1 MRLPHTTDM
10 ERTKEDEQLLE
21 SLEIEE
27 LKKEV
32 DSLIL
37 KVKTLSEQLRQ
48 QEPQQFKSP
57 PINYRDT
64 YMITHTTTE
73 DNSTIITDIIVI
85 VKVMYII
92 MINKPVI

>member
-10 ERTKEDEQLLE
+10 ERTEEDGQLLE

-27 LKKEV
+27 LKKDV

-48 QEPQQFKSP
+48 QETRQFKSP
-57 PINYRDT
+57 PRNYRDT
-64 YMITHTTTE
+64 LQE
-73 DNSTIITDIIVI
+73 
-85 VKVMYII
+85 
-92 MINKPVI
+92 